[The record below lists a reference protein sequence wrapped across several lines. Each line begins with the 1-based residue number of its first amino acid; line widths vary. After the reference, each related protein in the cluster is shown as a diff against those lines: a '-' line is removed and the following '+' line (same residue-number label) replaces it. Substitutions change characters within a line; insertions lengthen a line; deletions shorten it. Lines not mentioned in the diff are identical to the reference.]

1 MRPHG
6 QTKLGFFP
14 LPLKNGCLRNLAV
27 RYRYSRSP
35 DERHTATDGVD
46 W

>member
-14 LPLKNGCLRNLAV
+14 LPLKNRSLRHLVVRCLLFRI
-27 RYRYSRSP
+27 SRVSR
-35 DERHTATDGVD
+35 DEGIEIR
-46 W
+46 